1 MSQMMSLYQKLVEL
15 RKHVGC
21 LVKDQE
27 GYGYNYVTGNQILAK
42 VKDKMNE
49 LNLVLLPSACVG
61 ETFYIHD
68 YTTANGVDKTDFI
81 VMGEMSYTWVNA
93 DDPNEKLVVPWAYY
107 GQQDDISKAYGS
119 ALTYSER
126 YFWLKMLG
134 LPTDE
139 DDPDSIDTTNKSY
152 SKITTP
158 ESQTQEPMQKSSK
171 ITAPDAALQTS
182 KDPAHNTPAQ
192 DNDSSHEDM
201 KKLFQPKSKRYITQP
216 QQNRLYALA
225 NGDKNIVAEILAIH
239 GLSHESKITMGEQ
252 YDIICRQTESMAKN
266 KAS

>member
-1 MSQMMSLYQKLVEL
+1 MSTELLSLYQKLIEL
-15 RKHVGC
+15 RKHVGS
-21 LVKDQE
+21 LVKDKE
-27 GYGYNYVTGNQILAK
+27 GYGYDYVTGNQILAK

-61 ETFYIHD
+61 ETYFTHN
-68 YTTANGVDKTDFI
+68 YTTINGVDKTDFI

-139 DDPDSIDTTNKSY
+139 DDPDAKETNNKTTTGLKAPAAP
-152 SKITTP
+152 KAAPKTTP
-158 ESQTQEPMQKSSK
+158 QAAPQATPQATKPSQSEE
-171 ITAPDAALQTS
+171 A
-182 KDPAHNTPAQ
+182 
-192 DNDSSHEDM
+192 
-201 KKLFQPKSKRYITQP
+201 KKLFQPKGNKKISVP
-216 QQNRLYALA
+216 QQNRLFAKA
-225 NGDKNIVAEILAIH
+225 GGNKDIVAALLAAH
-239 GLSHESKITMGEQ
+239 GLEHESDILMGEQ
-252 YDIICRQTESMAKN
+252 YDKICDEAEAMAAN
-266 KAS
+266 Q